1 MNRLR
6 GGEIT
11 REKNWRAKKTNGALS
26 SPVRPSARFFRFFF
40 LHYFP
45 HRRDPGRCA
54 NTTRVPADPA
64 VLLLKNLTC
73 W

>member
-26 SPVRPSARFFRFFF
+26 SPVRPSARFFRVFFF
-40 LHYFP
+40 CIIFP
-45 HRRDPGRCA
+45 TA
-54 NTTRVPADPA
+54 ETPAG
-64 VLLLKNLTC
+64 VLTQLESLPIPLC
-73 W
+73 CC